1 MHLSTV
7 PGAGGGWWLLRSS
20 SITMFLLYLL
30 MMKTLCCPSHSL
42 SPPRILYFRL
52 PSSTFSPLRYGP
64 FQPNTSISV
73 ITIPPSHM
81 LRHVVLQG
89 LPHCCMISCMFTNK
103 DEILQLLKS
112 PSIFMWEHYL
122 TVDQARHY
130 LAMLIFSIKCALVP

>member
-1 MHLSTV
+1 MV
-7 PGAGGGWWLLRSS
+7 A
-20 SITMFLLYLL
+20 
-30 MMKTLCCPSHSL
+30 PSFFFNHYVSSL
-42 SPPRILYFRL
+42 SSHDEDSLLSFTL
-52 PSSTFSPLRYGP
+52 PLSSTYPVFSLTSSTFSPLRYGP

-81 LRHVVLQG
+81 LLHVVLQG

-112 PSIFMWEHYL
+112 PSILMWEHYL